1 MNGVIADTVTLNTW
15 RSLLSTLSYKSLICF
30 NGVFWALVK
39 ASTPLAV
46 HLSRSHTLSI
56 VFLSLF
62 SPSPCPPI
70 PLNLT
75 CTVSL
80 NYSLSAR
87 RTVLKEQAQC
97 RVSGL
102 NVKVFPYQVCIHS
115 HNELRS
121 LSCFSVRRV
130 QTRPLFSTS
139 SDATFF
145 FPVLLEQRLESS
157 HHTGLKWLSLAA
169 LCKQGENHIMSSNW
183 PSGSIIHL
191 TSCFWIAYKYHIIH
205 TKKKCFSNCDMN
217 MYFRHGT
224 MAIIGF
230 CFMVYIEL
238 GITIWY
244 WILPQRPVFYY
255 IKYLFCSH
263 LILFIYKL
271 GFSFFS
277 ALVHFKVSRF
287 WGFF

>member
-1 MNGVIADTVTLNTW
+1 MPKWLVAEQASQIQCVNGVIADTVTLNTW

-139 SDATFF
+139 SDVTFF
-145 FPVLLEQRLESS
+145 FLLLSFWNKGWRAAITLGSNALFGRAMQARGKS
-157 HHTGLKWLSLAA
+157 HVFK
-169 LCKQGENHIMSSNW
+169 
-183 PSGSIIHL
+183 L
-191 TSCFWIAYKYHIIH
+191 TLWEYN
-205 TKKKCFSNCDMN
+205 T
-217 MYFRHGT
+217 
-224 MAIIGF
+224 
-230 CFMVYIEL
+230 V
-238 GITIWY
+238 
-244 WILPQRPVFYY
+244 
-255 IKYLFCSH
+255 
-263 LILFIYKL
+263 
-271 GFSFFS
+271 
-277 ALVHFKVSRF
+277 
-287 WGFF
+287 